1 MIKLNIT
8 GERYELNDK
17 IKDYVNDKIGKLDKY
32 LPKSERQVSHGEVV
46 LTEEDGKAQNRFTAE
61 VVIRFP
67 HGVVTAKESTINM
80 YAAVDIIEEKVKS
93 QILKHKDKTQN
104 NRRRRRSRRM
114 IKSFMFW
121 QSTDDDKLE

>member
-17 IKDYVNDKIGKLDKY
+17 IKDYVNNKIGKLDKY
-32 LPKSERQVSHGEVV
+32 LPKGERSVSHGEVV
-46 LTEEDGKAQNRFTAE
+46 LSEEDGRAQNRFTAE

-114 IKSFMFW
+114 IKGFMFW
-121 QSTDDDKLE
+121 QSPEDGEK